1 MGASS
6 TAPRLHFTALDP
18 PAEKAEADCSTY
30 SPRETVMA
38 KKNELDS
45 TRPSREVGSVR
56 RMMMSEEQLE
66 ELRAAMD
73 KLVRAVEEKLSPM
86 RPQPAPVFDR

>member
-1 MGASS
+1 
-6 TAPRLHFTALDP
+6 
-18 PAEKAEADCSTY
+18 
-30 SPRETVMA
+30 
-38 KKNELDS
+38 
-45 TRPSREVGSVR
+45 
-56 RMMMSEEQLE
+56 MMMSEEQLE